1 MKNLCVPFVLLVLSV
16 PISTAEAQD
25 SQLRPAS
32 WRSNY
37 SSQRIETLR
46 RQFAAGNQ
54 STDAFWAEIAK
65 MGTPLIEPS
74 DPDDQHQLVTFLWRG
89 TTETHNVLVV
99 WSPFT
104 GVRPQDY
111 LMTRL
116 EDSDVWYLVARI
128 PAGARFLY
136 QLAHNDPLDSRAL
149 GVWVGRSPQPDPLN
163 PHRFGSQSVVELP
176 GAPLQ
181 PWIAKHPET
190 PEGTVEEHQ
199 IRSELLDAERTVS
212 VYTPAAYHADA
223 EPRHVLVLFDKE
235 YYQSA
240 IPVPVILDNL
250 ISASRIPPVVA
261 VLISNRGT
269 RGPDLINNETFT
281 DFVAKELIPWV
292 RSRYH
297 VTDDPAQAIVGGLS
311 AGGIAAMHTGLR
323 HSDTFGNVLSQ
334 SGAFYLSPALS
345 RELATRAP
353 ASDVSDRHILEE
365 IEDRAA
371 TEGNWLISQYVR
383 SPRLLLKFYMDVGSF
398 EADFMGQGGAV
409 LESNRHLRDVLLAKG
424 YAVHYQ
430 QFIGGHDYI
439 SWRGTF
445 ADGLIALIGHDGR

>member
-1 MKNLCVPFVLLVLSV
+1 MKTLCVPFVLLVLSV

-32 WRSNY
+32 WRGNY
-37 SSQRIETLR
+37 SSQRVETLR
-46 RQFAAGNQ
+46 RHIAAGNQ
-54 STDAFWAEIAK
+54 STDAFWAEIAR

-89 TTETHNVLVV
+89 TTETQNVLVV
-99 WSPFT
+99 WHPFVA
-104 GVRPQDY
+104 VRPQDY

-128 PAGARFLY
+128 PVGARFLY
-136 QLAHNDPLDSRAL
+136 QLAPNDPLDNRAL
-149 GVWVGRSPQPDPLN
+149 GVWEGRSPQTDPLN

-176 GAPLQ
+176 GAPPQ
-181 PWIAKHPET
+181 PWIVKHPET
-190 PEGTVEEHQ
+190 SEGTVEEHQ
-199 IRSELLDAERTVS
+199 ILSELLDTERAVS
-212 VYTPAAYHADA
+212 VYTPSAYHADA
-223 EPRHVLVLFDKE
+223 EPYHLLVLFDKT
-235 YYQSA
+235 YYESA

-261 VLISNRGT
+261 VLISNSGT
-269 RGPDLINNETFT
+269 RGPDLLHNEIFT
-281 DFVAKELIPWV
+281 DFVATELITWT
-292 RSRYH
+292 RSHYN
-297 VTDDPAQAIVGGLS
+297 VTLDPSQVVIGGLS
-311 AGGIAAMHTGLR
+311 AGGVAAMHTGLR
-323 HSDTFGNVLSQ
+323 HSDIFGNVLSQ
-334 SGAFYLSPALS
+334 SGGFSLSPALS

-353 ASDVSDRHILEE
+353 ASDASDRHILEG

-371 TEGNWLISQYVR
+371 TEGNWLASQYVR
-383 SPRLLLKFYMDVGSF
+383 SPRLSLKFYMDVGSF
-398 EADFMGQGGAV
+398 EADFMGQGGAI

-424 YAVHYQ
+424 YEVHYQ